1 MNGADAGTPRAD
13 TGDESL
19 PRTVE
24 LVFDRHGGYTRAE
37 ARLSWRGRTTAG
49 VGFTRLRPGDRSL
62 AEVGDEL
69 AVARALADLANRLE
83 SVTARDMDRLPG
95 TP

>member
-1 MNGADAGTPRAD
+1 MNRPDAGTPR
-13 TGDESL
+13 TGSDDESM

-49 VGFTRLRPGDRSL
+49 VGFTRLRSGDRSL

-69 AVARALADLANRLE
+69 AAARALADLANRLE